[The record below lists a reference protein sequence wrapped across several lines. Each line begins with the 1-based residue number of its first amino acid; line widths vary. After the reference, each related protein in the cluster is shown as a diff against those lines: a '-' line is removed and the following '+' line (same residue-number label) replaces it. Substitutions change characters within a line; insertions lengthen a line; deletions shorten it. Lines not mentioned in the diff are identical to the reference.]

1 MKQINAFSQR
11 FSRFTL
17 IELLVVIAIIAILAA
32 MLLPALN
39 QARESARAAQ
49 CTSQEKQI
57 ATGYISYAM
66 DNAGIMP
73 IAWAGTATNPPWMP
87 WWAQVA
93 PYTGTTGLSFGWDNP
108 ADQDPKLYQCP
119 SNTTNYISKSTR
131 TLPEGSSLPTNQF
144 CRYRTNYTY
153 CRGIGWDGSPA
164 GPGEA
169 YKRPVKLDRVRKPSI
184 LVAMVDGAGI
194 NVNGSSE
201 YMAYTFTGAEGYPS
215 YGELDFRHRD
225 GVNGS
230 FLDGHVSRIQLLRLD
245 GNKVIWSLEPEALRF
260 FFTSSEK

>member
-1 MKQINAFSQR
+1 MKKRNGFPQNASP
-11 FSRFTL
+11 FTL

-39 QARESARAAQ
+39 QARESARTAK

-57 ATGYISYAM
+57 ATGYLSYAM

-73 IAWAGTATNPPWMP
+73 IAWAGTATNPIWMP
-87 WWAQVA
+87 WWGMVA
-93 PYTGTTGLSFGWDNP
+93 PYTGTTGLSFGWNNP

-119 SNTTNYISKSTR
+119 SNTTNYISKSTKS
-131 TLPEGSSLPTNQF
+131 LPAGSSLPANQLP
-144 CRYRTNYTY
+144 RYRTNYTY
-153 CRGIGWDGSPA
+153 CRAIGWDGSPA

-169 YKRPVKLDRVRKPSI
+169 YKRPVKLERVRKPS
-184 LVAMVDGAGI
+184 LHVAMVDGAGI
-194 NVNGSSE
+194 NVSGSSE
-201 YMAYTFTGAEGYPS
+201 YMAYTFTGDQGYPS
-215 YGELDFRHRD
+215 YNELEFRHRD

-230 FLDGHVSRIQLLRLD
+230 FLDGHVSRIQLHHLD
-245 GNKVIWSLEPEALRF
+245 GNKAIWSLEPDALRF